1 MILITAFI
9 DAWKRPFDYK
19 GVTSRKNYWIYCLSS
34 FLVGLLLEFLKNFFG
49 NLAILSSP
57 GFDEFSSVSQYLLL
71 VILQTFRIIDSLYSL
86 GTLVIS
92 PSIIVR
98 RLRDAGKQWQWIF
111 LLLVPIIGWIWLIV
125 LYCQPTKRN

>member
-1 MILITAFI
+1 MILITSFI

-19 GVTSRKNYWIYCLSS
+19 GLTTRNNYWFYTLSVILIDLVLRILQGI
-34 FLVGLLLEFLKNFFG
+34 FL
-49 NLAILSSP
+49 NLSYLSTS
-57 GFDEFSSVSQYLLL
+57 GFDEYTFTSNFFLFIY
-71 VILQTFRIIDSLYSL
+71 QTFRIIDHTYSL
-86 GTLVIS
+86 GTLIVS

-111 LLLVPIIGWIWLIV
+111 LFLVPMVGWIWLIV

>member
-19 GVTSRKNYWIYCLSS
+19 GVTTRKNYWFYTLSLILIN
-34 FLVGLLLEFLKNFFG
+34 LVFDIIQGIFI
-49 NLAILSSP
+49 NLALASTS
-57 GFDEFSSVSQYLLL
+57 GFDEYTFASNFFL
-71 VILQTFRIIDSLYSL
+71 VINQIFRIFDSAFSL
-86 GTLVIS
+86 GALIVS

-98 RLRDAGKQWQWIF
+98 RLRDAGKKWQWIF
-111 LLLVPIIGWIWLIV
+111 LLLIPIVGWIWLIV